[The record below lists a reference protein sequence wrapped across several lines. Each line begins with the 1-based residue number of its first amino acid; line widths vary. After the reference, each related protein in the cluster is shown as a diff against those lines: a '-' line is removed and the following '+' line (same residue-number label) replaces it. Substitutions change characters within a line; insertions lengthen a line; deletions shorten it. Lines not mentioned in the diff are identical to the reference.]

1 MPMLVR
7 LMCIAHMRRANVRRI
22 LDPDDTCHVINM
34 PSQVQG
40 SLFLTNNDNNKL
52 MVCFFIIL

>member
-22 LDPDDTCHVINM
+22 LDPDDTCNVINM
-34 PSQVQG
+34 PNQVQG

-52 MVCFFIIL
+52 MVCFV